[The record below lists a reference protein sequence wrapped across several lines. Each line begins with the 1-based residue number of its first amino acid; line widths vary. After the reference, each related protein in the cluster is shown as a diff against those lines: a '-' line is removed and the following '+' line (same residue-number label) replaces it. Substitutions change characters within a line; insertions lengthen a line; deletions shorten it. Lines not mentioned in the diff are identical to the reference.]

1 MIPVA
6 HQRATPSLSGSDHPL
21 IGPGQKVPFVLV
33 TSLFFLWGI
42 PNNLNDVLIGQFM
55 KSFTL
60 SRFEAGLV
68 QSAFYLG
75 YFLLAIRSSQHR
87 VGRVGHHLFGLD
99 RALDHLSDQLLH
111 VSHVPYDLCARS
123 TRSRCQHQDWGIHPR
138 NGYRRRGSPD
148 SGYRTNLGG
157 EPQYRSRLR
166 RATSRVCMRR
176 SFPASGPHALSEL

>member
-68 QSAFYLG
+68 QSACLLLCRRHGFERQDRQLG
-75 YFLLAIRSSQHR
+75 ARMGEPGRDEARRLVAGFAQSRRYRQRGRLLGEGWKQA
-87 VGRVGHHLFGLD
+87 GRRKVGH
-99 RALDHLSDQLLH
+99 
-111 VSHVPYDLCARS
+111 
-123 TRSRCQHQDWGIHPR
+123 
-138 NGYRRRGSPD
+138 
-148 SGYRTNLGG
+148 LG
-157 EPQYRSRLR
+157 EWKEAVL
-166 RATSRVCMRR
+166 A
-176 SFPASGPHALSEL
+176 E